1 MKKRISLL
9 ACVTFV
15 LVSVA
20 AYPQSTSAYPWPQ
33 EYGTCMNDSFSTW
46 SDCYVDREVAIEN
59 CLGNPQCEDDAR
71 DAWWNCQGD
80 SNSIFGNCVSLVD
93 IDYFELDFCDN
104 ALSVYNDCF
113 NTYQCEAIEDDDTR
127 YSCFDARWICTSN
140 SGIEPT
146 CR

>member
-1 MKKRISLL
+1 MKKQIRLL

-15 LVSVA
+15 LVSLA

-33 EYGTCMNDSFSTW
+33 EYGTCMNDNFTTW
-46 SDCYVDREVAIEN
+46 GDCWETREVA
-59 CLGNPQCEDDAR
+59 LADPGVNPAEAWA
-71 DAWWNCQGD
+71 AWWNCQSD
-80 SNSIFGNCVSLVD
+80 SNNIFGNCVSLVD

-127 YSCFDARWICTSN
+127 YSCLDARWICTSN
-140 SGIEPT
+140 SGLEPT